1 MTMEM
6 KDSGSVVLTAYHP
19 HSPARIPSMEQSFV
33 QDIPPGRSPTNR
45 KSLPRCRRINRMLS
59 NELAPPPAFSRSNS
73 QASMDSTSM
82 EDFWCEVESI
92 KESRE
97 DGSEEATLLEFK
109 PADEGELEAEW
120 LQDVGLSTLISGA
133 EEEDGQALLSTLTRT
148 QAAAVQ
154 KRYNT
159 YTQTLRKKNKHTVR
173 DVRDIF
179 GTSDSSPTFETVPVS
194 PVPSNGIQLPGQKPV
209 WKSVSSNSCLDCGL
223 DKGSPSVTEELSYEV
238 SFSESITVLLKSQEW
253 LKKQRFKKEDSAL
266 PKFIVRKSR
275 FGLTEV
281 GDLSPED
288 MKKIRYLSLIE
299 LTAFYDAL
307 GVELKRNR
315 AERVRGRENGLFGV
329 PLTILLEND
338 QKKVP
343 GIKVPLIFQKLLLK
357 LEETGLETEGIL
369 RVPGSASRVKN
380 LHQELEA
387 KFYEDTFDWDQVRNN
402 DAAGLLKMFIRELPS
417 PLFTVEYLPAFI
429 TLVEKISKIK
439 LQLQALH
446 LLIMLLPEANR
457 DTAKAFLQFLKKV
470 VANEGKN
477 KMNLWNVSMIVA
489 PNLFIYKGKRANQQ
503 EMQAAATT
511 AHIVRLL
518 IRYQDILWTV
528 PSFLISQVRKM
539 NEAAMNNSKRQLMF
553 DKGVRKLLRRKTMER
568 ERPERPEGAVT
579 FPPYLQSEI
588 PEGVIRVYAP
598 LHSKVSMA
606 IQLNSQ
612 TKAKD
617 ILARFHCENSRG
629 SSQHMRGQIQSLHE
643 IGGNIGQHCLDPDAY
658 MLDVYRANPQAEW
671 VIKPKA
677 S

>member
-1 MTMEM
+1 
-6 KDSGSVVLTAYHP
+6 
-19 HSPARIPSMEQSFV
+19 
-33 QDIPPGRSPTNR
+33 
-45 KSLPRCRRINRMLS
+45 MLS
-59 NELAPPPAFSRSNS
+59 NESMPTSPPVFTRSNS
-73 QASMDSTSM
+73 QASVDSTSM

-92 KESRE
+92 KESSE
-97 DGSEEATLLEFK
+97 DGPEEATLLEFK

-179 GTSDSSPTFETVPVS
+179 GISDSSCE
-194 PVPSNGIQLPGQKPV
+194 LRC
-209 WKSVSSNSCLDCGL
+209 SSS
-223 DKGSPSVTEELSYEV
+223 
-238 SFSESITVLLKSQEW
+238 LL
-253 LKKQRFKKEDSAL
+253 
-266 PKFIVRKSR
+266 
-275 FGLTEV
+275 
-281 GDLSPED
+281 
-288 MKKIRYLSLIE
+288 
-299 LTAFYDAL
+299 
-307 GVELKRNR
+307 NR
-315 AERVRGRENGLFGV
+315 AERVRRRENGLFGV
-329 PLTILLEND
+329 PLTVLLEND

-380 LHQELEA
+380 LHQELET

-429 TLVEKISKIK
+429 TLVEKIPKIK

-457 DTAKAFLQFLKKV
+457 DTAKVSL
-470 VANEGKN
+470 KN

-539 NEAAMNNSKRQLMF
+539 NEAAINNSKRQLMF

-568 ERPERPEGAVT
+568 ERPERPE
-579 FPPYLQSEI
+579 SDI

-629 SSQHMRGQIQSLHE
+629 LSQNVRSQIQSLHE
-643 IGGNIGQHCLDPDAY
+643 VGGNIGQHCLDPDAY
-658 MLDVYRANPQAEW
+658 ILDVYHANPQAEW

>member
-1 MTMEM
+1 
-6 KDSGSVVLTAYHP
+6 
-19 HSPARIPSMEQSFV
+19 F
-33 QDIPPGRSPTNR
+33 R
-45 KSLPRCRRINRMLS
+45 KSFSRCRRINRMIS
-59 NELAPPPAFSRSNS
+59 NESTPSPAFSRSNS

-92 KESRE
+92 KESSE
-97 DGSEEATLLEFK
+97 GGSEEATLLEFK

-179 GTSDSSPTFETVPVS
+179 GTSDSSVRS
-194 PVPSNGIQLPGQKPV
+194 PEMRFRRPLKRH
-209 WKSVSSNSCLDCGL
+209 NSCLQEGEKEERFVLVYFLLPPRNMLWFTLKFLFEALPLLLSQDSLNLVQFFNVSVNSCVDCRL

-238 SFSESITVLLKSQEW
+238 SFSESIMVLPKPQEW
-253 LKKQRFKKEDSAL
+253 PKNQRFKKEDSAL
-266 PKFIVRKSR
+266 PKFIIRKSR

-315 AERVRGRENGLFGV
+315 AERVRGRENGLFGA

-503 EMQAAATT
+503 EMQTAATT

-539 NEAAMNNSKRQLMF
+539 NEAAMNNSKRQMMF

-579 FPPYLQSEI
+579 FPSYLQSDI

-598 LHSKVSMA
+598 LHSKISMA

-617 ILARFHCENSRG
+617 ILARFHCENSCG
-629 SSQHMRGQIQSLHE
+629 SSQNMRGQIQSLHE

-658 MLDVYRANPQAEW
+658 MLDVYRANPHAEW
-671 VIKPKA
+671 VIKP
-677 S
+677 

>member
-1 MTMEM
+1 MNSLALIHFVY
-6 KDSGSVVLTAYHP
+6 KPLTKP
-19 HSPARIPSMEQSFV
+19 VMGEESLK
-33 QDIPPGRSPTNR
+33 R
-45 KSLPRCRRINRMLS
+45 KSLPQCRRINRMLS
-59 NELAPPPAFSRSNS
+59 NESLHPSMFSRSSS
-73 QASMDSTSM
+73 QASVDSTSM

-92 KESRE
+92 KEN
-97 DGSEEATLLEFK
+97 SEQGQEEQTLLEVK

-154 KRYNT
+154 RRYNT
-159 YTQTLRKKNKHTVR
+159 YTQTMRKKNKHTVR

-179 GTSDSSPTFETVPVS
+179 GVNDSSPTIETVPVS
-194 PVPSNGIQLPGQKPV
+194 PVPSNGTQLPGPKPA

-223 DKGSPSVTEELSYEV
+223 EKDSPSVTEELSYEV
-238 SFSESITVLLKSQEW
+238 SFSESITVVPKNRERQNN
-253 LKKQRFKKEDSAL
+253 QRFKKDDSAL

-275 FGLTEV
+275 YGLTEV
-281 GDLSPED
+281 GDLSLED

-307 GVELKRNR
+307 GIELKRNR
-315 AERVRGRENGLFGV
+315 TERIKGRENGLFGV

-380 LHQELEA
+380 LHQEIES
-387 KFYEDTFDWDQVRNN
+387 KFHEDTFDWNQVRNN

-429 TLVEKISKIK
+429 TLVEKVSNVK

-446 LLIMLLPEANR
+446 LLIMLLPDANR

-489 PNLFIYKGKRANQQ
+489 PNLFIYKGKHANQE

-518 IRYQDILWTV
+518 IKYQDILWTV
-528 PSFLISQVRKM
+528 PSFLVSQVRKM
-539 NEAAMNNSKRQLMF
+539 NEAAMNNTKRQMMF
-553 DKGVRKLLRRKTMER
+553 DKGVRRLLRRKTIGQ
-568 ERPERPEGAVT
+568 ERPER
-579 FPPYLQSEI
+579 SESDI

-617 ILARFHCENSRG
+617 ILARFHCENS
-629 SSQHMRGQIQSLHE
+629 HTALKNAKVQIQSLYE
-643 IGGNIGQHCLDPDAY
+643 IGGNIGLHCLDPDAY

-671 VIKPKA
+671 VIKPK
-677 S
+677 SS

>member
-19 HSPARIPSMEQSFV
+19 HSPARIPGMEQSFV
-33 QDIPPGRSPTNR
+33 QDIPPSHSPTSR
-45 KSLPRCRRINRMLS
+45 KSLSRCRRINRMLS
-59 NELAPPPAFSRSNS
+59 NESVPPAFSRSNS

-82 EDFWCEVESI
+82 EDFWCEVASI

-97 DGSEEATLLEFK
+97 DGSEEAMLLEFK
-109 PADEGELEAEW
+109 PADGELEAEW

-179 GTSDSSPTFETVPVS
+179 GT
-194 PVPSNGIQLPGQKPV
+194 K
-209 WKSVSSNSCLDCGL
+209 
-223 DKGSPSVTEELSYEV
+223 
-238 SFSESITVLLKSQEW
+238 SITVLPKTQEW
-253 LKKQRFKKEDSAL
+253 PKNQRFKKEDSAL

-315 AERVRGRENGLFGV
+315 LERVRGRENGLFGV
-329 PLTILLEND
+329 PLTVLLEND

-343 GIKVPLIFQKLLLK
+343 GTKVPLIFQKLLLK

-429 TLVEKISKIK
+429 MLVEKISKIK

-446 LLIMLLPEANR
+446 LLIMLMPEANR

-568 ERPERPEGAVT
+568 ERPERPE
-579 FPPYLQSEI
+579 SDI

-617 ILARFHCENSRG
+617 ILARFHCENSHG
-629 SSQHMRGQIQSLHE
+629 SSQNMRGHIQSLHE
-643 IGGNIGQHCLDPDAY
+643 IGGNIGQHCLDPDAF

>member
-1 MTMEM
+1 MEI
-6 KDSGSVVLTAYHP
+6 KDSGSVVLTAYHSYTP
-19 HSPARIPSMEQSFV
+19 SRIPIIEQSFV
-33 QDIPPGRSPTNR
+33 PEISSSHSPISR
-45 KSLPRCRRINRMLS
+45 KSLPQCRRINRMLS
-59 NELAPPPAFSRSNS
+59 NESLRPPMFSRSNS
-73 QASMDSTSM
+73 QASVDSTSM

-92 KESRE
+92 KEN
-97 DGSEEATLLEFK
+97 SEQGQEEQTLLEVK

-154 KRYNT
+154 RRYNT
-159 YTQTLRKKNKHTVR
+159 YTQTMRKKNKHSVR

-179 GTSDSSPTFETVPVS
+179 GVNDSSPTFETVPVS

-223 DKGSPSVTEELSYEV
+223 DKDSPSVTEELSYEV
-238 SFSESITVLLKSQEW
+238 SFSESITVVPKNRERQNN
-253 LKKQRFKKEDSAL
+253 QRFKKDASAL
-266 PKFIVRKSR
+266 PNFIVRKSQ

-281 GDLSPED
+281 GDLSLED
-288 MKKIRYLSLIE
+288 MKKIRNLSLIE

-307 GVELKRNR
+307 GIELKRNR
-315 AERVRGRENGLFGV
+315 TERIKGRENGLFGV

-357 LEETGLETEGIL
+357 LEETGLEMEGIL

-380 LHQELEA
+380 LRQEIEI
-387 KFYEDTFDWDQVRNN
+387 KFNEDTFDWDQVRNN
-402 DAAGLLKMFIRELPS
+402 DAAGLLKMFIRELPN

-429 TLVEKISKIK
+429 TLVEKVSKVK

-446 LLIMLLPEANR
+446 LLIMLLPDANR
-457 DTAKAFLQFLKKV
+457 DTAKAFLQFLKKI

-489 PNLFIYKGKRANQQ
+489 PNVFIYKGKHANQE
-503 EMQAAATT
+503 EMHAAATT

-518 IRYQDILWTV
+518 IKYQDILWTV

-539 NEAAMNNSKRQLMF
+539 NEATMNNTKRQMIF
-553 DKGVRKLLRRKTMER
+553 DKGVRRLLRRKTMER
-568 ERPERPEGAVT
+568 ERPER
-579 FPPYLQSEI
+579 SETHI

-612 TKAKD
+612 TKARD
-617 ILARFHCENSRG
+617 ILARFHCENSHA
-629 SSQHMRGQIQSLHE
+629 SSKNTEVQIQRLYE
-643 IGGNIGQHCLDPDAY
+643 IGGNIGLHCLDPDAY

-671 VIKPKA
+671 VIKPK
-677 S
+677 SS

>member
-1 MTMEM
+1 
-6 KDSGSVVLTAYHP
+6 
-19 HSPARIPSMEQSFV
+19 
-33 QDIPPGRSPTNR
+33 
-45 KSLPRCRRINRMLS
+45 MLS
-59 NELAPPPAFSRSNS
+59 NESAPPPAFSRSNS

-92 KESRE
+92 KESSE
-97 DGSEEATLLEFK
+97 DGSDEATLLEFK

-179 GTSDSSPTFETVPVS
+179 GTCDSSVS
-194 PVPSNGIQLPGQKPV
+194 N
-209 WKSVSSNSCLDCGL
+209 CGL
-223 DKGSPSVTEELSYEV
+223 DKDSPYVTEELSYEV
-238 SFSESITVLLKSQEW
+238 SFSESITVLPKNQEW
-253 LKKQRFKKEDSAL
+253 TKNQRFKKEDSAL
-266 PKFIVRKSR
+266 PVSFR

-329 PLTILLEND
+329 PLTVLLEND

-387 KFYEDTFDWDQVRNN
+387 KFYEDAFDWEQVRNN

-429 TLVEKISKIK
+429 TLIK

-568 ERPERPEGAVT
+568 ERPERLE
-579 FPPYLQSEI
+579 SDI

-617 ILARFHCENSRG
+617 ILARFHCESRWVN
-629 SSQHMRGQIQSLHE
+629 QNILGQIQSLHE

-658 MLDVYRANPQAEW
+658 MLDVYRENPQAEW

>member
-1 MTMEM
+1 LTPCTNII
-6 KDSGSVVLTAYHP
+6 VVIITVYCNYCNYIYKSRLQYCSRGNAK
-19 HSPARIPSMEQSFV
+19 EQNQSFS
-33 QDIPPGRSPTNR
+33 R
-45 KSLPRCRRINRMLS
+45 LRINRMLS
-59 NELAPPPAFSRSNS
+59 NESAPPPAFSRSNS
-73 QASMDSTSM
+73 QASIDSTSM
-82 EDFWCEVESI
+82 EDFWYEVESI
-92 KESRE
+92 KESSE
-97 DGSEEATLLEFK
+97 DGSDEAMLLEFK

-179 GTSDSSPTFETVPVS
+179 GTSDSSVS
-194 PVPSNGIQLPGQKPV
+194 N
-209 WKSVSSNSCLDCGL
+209 CGL

-238 SFSESITVLLKSQEW
+238 SFSESITVLPKTQEW
-253 LKKQRFKKEDSAL
+253 PKNQRFKKEDSAL

-329 PLTILLEND
+329 PLTVLLEND

-429 TLVEKISKIK
+429 TLIK

-568 ERPERPEGAVT
+568 ERPERPE
-579 FPPYLQSEI
+579 SDI

-617 ILARFHCENSRG
+617 ILARFHCENSCG
-629 SSQHMRGQIQSLHE
+629 SSQNVRGQIQSLHE

>member
-1 MTMEM
+1 
-6 KDSGSVVLTAYHP
+6 
-19 HSPARIPSMEQSFV
+19 
-33 QDIPPGRSPTNR
+33 
-45 KSLPRCRRINRMLS
+45 
-59 NELAPPPAFSRSNS
+59 
-73 QASMDSTSM
+73 
-82 EDFWCEVESI
+82 
-92 KESRE
+92 
-97 DGSEEATLLEFK
+97 
-109 PADEGELEAEW
+109 
-120 LQDVGLSTLISGA
+120 
-133 EEEDGQALLSTLTRT
+133 
-148 QAAAVQ
+148 
-154 KRYNT
+154 
-159 YTQTLRKKNKHTVR
+159 
-173 DVRDIF
+173 
-179 GTSDSSPTFETVPVS
+179 
-194 PVPSNGIQLPGQKPV
+194 
-209 WKSVSSNSCLDCGL
+209 
-223 DKGSPSVTEELSYEV
+223 
-238 SFSESITVLLKSQEW
+238 
-253 LKKQRFKKEDSAL
+253 
-266 PKFIVRKSR
+266 
-275 FGLTEV
+275 
-281 GDLSPED
+281 
-288 MKKIRYLSLIE
+288 
-299 LTAFYDAL
+299 
-307 GVELKRNR
+307 
-315 AERVRGRENGLFGV
+315 
-329 PLTILLEND
+329 
-338 QKKVP
+338 
-343 GIKVPLIFQKLLLK
+343 
-357 LEETGLETEGIL
+357 
-369 RVPGSASRVKN
+369 N

-539 NEAAMNNSKRQLMF
+539 NEAAMSNSKRQLMF

-579 FPPYLQSEI
+579 FPPYLQSDI

-617 ILARFHCENSRG
+617 ILARFHCENSHG
-629 SSQHMRGQIQSLHE
+629 SSQNMRGQIQSLHE

>member
-1 MTMEM
+1 MP
-6 KDSGSVVLTAYHP
+6 L
-19 HSPARIPSMEQSFV
+19 
-33 QDIPPGRSPTNR
+33 
-45 KSLPRCRRINRMLS
+45 
-59 NELAPPPAFSRSNS
+59 
-73 QASMDSTSM
+73 
-82 EDFWCEVESI
+82 I
-92 KESRE
+92 KN
-97 DGSEEATLLEFK
+97 AWFK
-109 PADEGELEAEW
+109 
-120 LQDVGLSTLISGA
+120 
-133 EEEDGQALLSTLTRT
+133 
-148 QAAAVQ
+148 
-154 KRYNT
+154 
-159 YTQTLRKKNKHTVR
+159 
-173 DVRDIF
+173 
-179 GTSDSSPTFETVPVS
+179 
-194 PVPSNGIQLPGQKPV
+194 
-209 WKSVSSNSCLDCGL
+209 
-223 DKGSPSVTEELSYEV
+223 
-238 SFSESITVLLKSQEW
+238 
-253 LKKQRFKKEDSAL
+253 FKKKYNSKDPQFFEKHVFYH
-266 PKFIVRKSR
+266 KFIVRKSR

-315 AERVRGRENGLFGV
+315 VERVRGRENGLFGV
-329 PLTILLEND
+329 PLTVLLEND

-387 KFYEDTFDWDQVRNN
+387 KFYDDTFDWDQVRNN

-446 LLIMLLPEANR
+446 LLIMLMPEANR

-568 ERPERPEGAVT
+568 ERPERPE
-579 FPPYLQSEI
+579 SDI

-629 SSQHMRGQIQSLHE
+629 SSQNVRGQIQSLHE
-643 IGGNIGQHCLDPDAY
+643 IGGNIGQHCLDPDAF

>member
-1 MTMEM
+1 F
-6 KDSGSVVLTAYHP
+6 SSL
-19 HSPARIPSMEQSFV
+19 SLF
-33 QDIPPGRSPTNR
+33 R
-45 KSLPRCRRINRMLS
+45 KSLSCCRRINRMLS
-59 NELAPPPAFSRSNS
+59 NESVPTSPPAFSRSNS

-92 KESRE
+92 KESSE
-97 DGSEEATLLEFK
+97 DGPEEATLLEFK

-159 YTQTLRKKNKHTVR
+159 YTQTLRKKNKHAVR

-179 GTSDSSPTFETVPVS
+179 GTNDSSPTFETVPVS

-223 DKGSPSVTEELSYEV
+223 DKGSSSITEELSYEV
-238 SFSESITVLLKSQEW
+238 SFSESITVLPKAREW
-253 LKKQRFKKEDSAL
+253 TKNQRFKKEDSAL

-315 AERVRGRENGLFGV
+315 AERVRRRENGLFGV
-329 PLTILLEND
+329 PLTVLLEND

-429 TLVEKISKIK
+429 TLVEKIPKVK

-528 PSFLISQVRKM
+528 SNVVMLRYLSNTSVYVGECRGERSRLDAEVPSFLISQVRKM
-539 NEAAMNNSKRQLMF
+539 NEAAINNSKRQLMF

-579 FPPYLQSEI
+579 FPPYLQSDI

-617 ILARFHCENSRG
+617 ILARFHCENSCG
-629 SSQHMRGQIQSLHE
+629 LSQNVRRQIQSLHE
-643 IGGNIGQHCLDPDAY
+643 VGGNIGQHCLDPDAY

>member
-1 MTMEM
+1 
-6 KDSGSVVLTAYHP
+6 
-19 HSPARIPSMEQSFV
+19 EQCQTRLSWWKFLF
-33 QDIPPGRSPTNR
+33 SSLSLFR

-59 NELAPPPAFSRSNS
+59 NESAPPPAFSRSNS

-92 KESRE
+92 KESSE

-179 GTSDSSPTFETVPVS
+179 GTNDSAVT
-194 PVPSNGIQLPGQKPV
+194 
-209 WKSVSSNSCLDCGL
+209 NSCLDCGL
-223 DKGSPSVTEELSYEV
+223 DKGSPSVTEEISYEV
-238 SFSESITVLLKSQEW
+238 SFSESITVLPKTQEW
-253 LKKQRFKKEDSAL
+253 PKNQRFKKEDSAL

-281 GDLSPED
+281 GDLSAED

-338 QKKVP
+338 QRKVP

-402 DAAGLLKMFIRELPS
+402 DAAGLLKMFVRELPS

-568 ERPERPEGAVT
+568 DRPERPESK
-579 FPPYLQSEI
+579 PPNTDSRENSDI

-629 SSQHMRGQIQSLHE
+629 SSQNMRGQIQSLHE

-658 MLDVYRANPQAEW
+658 MLDVYHANPQAEW

-677 S
+677 T

>member
-1 MTMEM
+1 
-6 KDSGSVVLTAYHP
+6 
-19 HSPARIPSMEQSFV
+19 
-33 QDIPPGRSPTNR
+33 
-45 KSLPRCRRINRMLS
+45 
-59 NELAPPPAFSRSNS
+59 
-73 QASMDSTSM
+73 
-82 EDFWCEVESI
+82 
-92 KESRE
+92 
-97 DGSEEATLLEFK
+97 
-109 PADEGELEAEW
+109 
-120 LQDVGLSTLISGA
+120 
-133 EEEDGQALLSTLTRT
+133 
-148 QAAAVQ
+148 
-154 KRYNT
+154 
-159 YTQTLRKKNKHTVR
+159 
-173 DVRDIF
+173 
-179 GTSDSSPTFETVPVS
+179 
-194 PVPSNGIQLPGQKPV
+194 
-209 WKSVSSNSCLDCGL
+209 SCLN
-223 DKGSPSVTEELSYEV
+223 YN
-238 SFSESITVLLKSQEW
+238 
-253 LKKQRFKKEDSAL
+253 
-266 PKFIVRKSR
+266 
-275 FGLTEV
+275 
-281 GDLSPED
+281 LSPED

-315 AERVRGRENGLFGV
+315 AERVRRRENGLFGV
-329 PLTILLEND
+329 PLTVLLEND

-380 LHQELEA
+380 LHQELET

-429 TLVEKISKIK
+429 TLVEKIPKIK

-457 DTAKAFLQFLKKV
+457 DTAKVSL
-470 VANEGKN
+470 KN

-539 NEAAMNNSKRQLMF
+539 NEAAINNSKRQLMF

-568 ERPERPEGAVT
+568 ERPERPE
-579 FPPYLQSEI
+579 SDI

-629 SSQHMRGQIQSLHE
+629 LSQNVRSQIQSLHE
-643 IGGNIGQHCLDPDAY
+643 VGGNIGQHCLDPDAY
-658 MLDVYRANPQAEW
+658 ILDVYHANPQAEW

>member
-1 MTMEM
+1 
-6 KDSGSVVLTAYHP
+6 
-19 HSPARIPSMEQSFV
+19 
-33 QDIPPGRSPTNR
+33 R
-45 KSLPRCRRINRMLS
+45 KSLSRCRRINRMHS
-59 NELAPPPAFSRSNS
+59 NESVPPAFSRSNS

-97 DGSEEATLLEFK
+97 DGSEEAMLLEFK

-194 PVPSNGIQLPGQKPV
+194 PVSSNGIQLPGQKPV
-209 WKSVSSNSCLDCGL
+209 WKTVSSKSCLDCGI
-223 DKGSPSVTEELSYEV
+223 DKGSPSITEELSYDV
-238 SFSESITVLLKSQEW
+238 SFSESITVLPKTQEW
-253 LKKQRFKKEDSAL
+253 PKNQRFKKEDSAL

-315 AERVRGRENGLFGV
+315 MERVRGRENGLFGV
-329 PLTILLEND
+329 PLTVLLEND

-387 KFYEDTFDWDQVRNN
+387 KFYEDAFDWDQVRNN

-446 LLIMLLPEANR
+446 LLIMLMPEANR
-457 DTAKAFLQFLKKV
+457 DTAKVRRKLTLAFLQFLKKV

-579 FPPYLQSEI
+579 FPPYLQSDI

-617 ILARFHCENSRG
+617 ILARFHCENRWVKQNILTSCD
-629 SSQHMRGQIQSLHE
+629 SSLTISFL
-643 IGGNIGQHCLDPDAY
+643 GQHCLDPDAF

>member
-1 MTMEM
+1 M
-6 KDSGSVVLTAYHP
+6 GW
-19 HSPARIPSMEQSFV
+19 RIPGRISLQSSL
-33 QDIPPGRSPTNR
+33 PGRNR
-45 KSLPRCRRINRMLS
+45 KSIPRCRRINRMLS
-59 NELAPPPAFSRSNS
+59 NESLHPPTFSRSNS
-73 QASMDSTSM
+73 QASVDSTSM

-92 KESRE
+92 KEN
-97 DGSEEATLLEFK
+97 SEGGQEEQTVTEVK

-159 YTQTLRKKNKHTVR
+159 YTQTMRKKNKHSVR

-179 GTSDSSPTFETVPVS
+179 GVPESPPPFEPVPVS
-194 PVPSNGIQLPGQKPV
+194 LVSANGVQVPGKKPV
-209 WKSVSSNSCLDCGL
+209 WKTINSNSCLDCGL
-223 DKGSPSVTEELSYEV
+223 DKDTPSVAEELSFEV
-238 SFSESITVLLKSQEW
+238 SFSESITEIPKEKEGLKS
-253 LKKQRFKKEDSAL
+253 QRFKKEDSSL
-266 PKFIVRKSR
+266 TKFIVRKSR

-281 GDLSPED
+281 GDLSIED

-307 GVELKRNR
+307 GIELKRNR
-315 AERVRGRENGLFGV
+315 TDKVKGRENGLFGV
-329 PLTILLEND
+329 PLTVLLEND
-338 QKKVP
+338 QKKFP
-343 GIKVPLIFQKLLLK
+343 GIKVPLIFQKLLQK

-380 LHQELEA
+380 LRQELES

-402 DAAGLLKMFIRELPS
+402 DAAGLLKMFIRDLPS

-429 TLVEKISKIK
+429 ALVERISKIK

-446 LLIMLLPEANR
+446 LLIMLLPDANR
-457 DTAKAFLQFLKKV
+457 DTAKAFLIFLKKV

-477 KMNLWNVSMIVA
+477 KMSLWNVSMIVA
-489 PNLFIYKGKRANQQ
+489 PNLFIYKGKRSNQE
-503 EMQAAATT
+503 EMQVAATT

-528 PSFLISQVRKM
+528 PSFLITQVRKM
-539 NEAAMNNSKRQLMF
+539 NEAAINNTKKQLTF
-553 DKGVRKLLRRKTMER
+553 DKSMRKLLRRKTLER
-568 ERPERPEGAVT
+568 ERPEKIEATSPRTSKTLPIS
-579 FPPYLQSEI
+579 PSSRRKSDI
-588 PEGVIRVYAP
+588 PEGVIRVHAP

-606 IQLNSQ
+606 IQLNGQ

-617 ILARFHCENSRG
+617 ILARFHCENSHDSPG
-629 SSQHMRGQIQSLHE
+629 SLKTQNQSLYE

-658 MLDVYRANPQAEW
+658 MLDVYHANPQAEW